1 MEYNKI
7 LKQKVEFITNIFP
20 SGDSFSTKDVISWAL
35 TAEKR
40 GHNEIFFEK
49 VESQPDYYVRVVS
62 YKIG

>member
-7 LKQKVEFITNIFP
+7 LGYNVEFITNIFP
-20 SGDSFSTKDVISWAL
+20 SADSFSTKDVCWWVKLAL
-35 TAEKR
+35 SR

-49 VESQPDYYVRVVS
+49 VESQPGNYVRVVS